1 MNAKTTI
8 RKILF
13 ILLWISI
20 GSGMIILLAAA
31 IGKKNRENCSDY
43 TITIKGNE
51 ENFFV
56 DATDVARLLKS
67 ATNSEI
73 KGKKI
78 TEINLRRLEQL
89 LRDNVWIRKAELWFD
104 NRNVLHVEVKEREPI
119 ARIFTSANNSFYID
133 SSKTRMPLSDK
144 MMARVPMFTDFPDK
158 KNLSAK
164 DSLLLN
170 DVKNIAMYIRKD
182 EFWSSQIAQIDITP
196 ERNFELSP
204 VVGNHLVKL
213 GDGKDIEQKFNR
225 LMIFYKQVLALKGF
239 DAYSTVDVQYAGQVV
254 GTRRG
259 TEKNKVDTAML
270 KKNIND
276 MLKRVQKQYDSVVAV
291 KPIIEKPIITG
302 GSSEVSTTSLRAT
315 STQPTNP
322 NAMKAKILP
331 KKTNDKPRAVMPK
344 KRN

>member
-1 MNAKTTI
+1 
-8 RKILF
+8 
-13 ILLWISI
+13 
-20 GSGMIILLAAA
+20 MIILLAAA
-31 IGKKNRENCSDY
+31 IGKKNRENCNDY

-51 ENFFV
+51 KSFFV
-56 DATDVARLLKS
+56 DASDIARLLKS

-73 KGKKI
+73 RGKKI
-78 TEINLRRLEQL
+78 TEFNLRHLEQL

-104 NRNVLHVEVKEREPI
+104 NRNILHVEVREREPI
-119 ARIFTSANNSFYID
+119 ARIFTTNNNSFYID
-133 SSKTRMPLSDK
+133 SAEMRMPLSQK
-144 MMARVPMFTDFPDK
+144 MTARLPMFTDFPGK
-158 KNLSAK
+158 KILSAK
-164 DSLLLN
+164 DSLLLK
-170 DVKNIAMYIRKD
+170 DVKNMAMYIKKD
-182 EFWSSQIAQIDITP
+182 EFWSSQVAQIDITP
-196 ERNFELSP
+196 ERNFEMSP

-270 KKNIND
+270 KRNIND

-291 KPIIEKPIITG
+291 KPIIEKPTITG
-302 GSSEVSTTSLRAT
+302 GSSEVSTTGLRAT
-315 STQPTNP
+315 STQSTNP

-331 KKTNDKPRAVMPK
+331 KKTNDKPKAVMLK